1 MALIVNKMLIVI
13 ITFSYYLLNVLLCPQ
28 KERGWR
34 EALASLSRRGA
45 AVNRYAGRVGPVRS
59 GSQFF
64 LIIEDRADSQN
75 FIFHFT

>member
-45 AVNRYAGRVGPVRS
+45 VNKYAGRVGPVRS

>member
-1 MALIVNKMLIVI
+1 MALIVNNMPIVI

-45 AVNRYAGRVGPVRS
+45 AINRYGW
-59 GSQFF
+59 
-64 LIIEDRADSQN
+64 
-75 FIFHFT
+75 